1 MRQTRKIKCKTCDK
15 DCYTGKRG
23 LCTTCWNKEQKE
35 KLKINSKKERAK
47 LALDKKRQAKSISM
61 VNLQTLFQ
69 RFVRL
74 TTEDVCASCSK
85 PTYSMRG
92 PQQAHGGHMIPKKN
106 AKSTAL
112 LVCNI
117 FNQCATCN
125 GPGLYGA
132 PLDLYNYGCKFW
144 GIDIME
150 LTRKM
155 SRVSYSFS
163 SSQRVE
169 IFDYINE
176 RIEEAQ
182 QLDTIENKNKL
193 LRSVYIWQ
201 TEQDWFKE
209 IKSKLL

>member
-1 MRQTRKIKCKTCDK
+1 MQTRKIKCKTCQA
-15 DCYTGKRG
+15 DCYTGKRS

-35 KLKINSKKERAK
+35 KLKANKKKERTK
-47 LALDKKRQAKSISM
+47 LTLDKKRQAKSISM

-69 RFVRL
+69 KFVRL

-85 PTYSMRG
+85 QTYSARG

-132 PLDLYNYGCKFW
+132 PLDLYSYGCKFW

-150 LTRKM
+150 LTRRM
-155 SRVSYSFS
+155 SRIPYSFS
-163 SSQRVE
+163 ISQRTE
-169 IFDYINE
+169 IFDYINLK
-176 RIEEAQ
+176 ITEAQ
-182 QLDTIENKNKL
+182 ELDSVVLKNQL
-193 LRSVYIWQ
+193 LRSVYAWQ
-201 TEQDWFKE
+201 SQQDWFLE
-209 IKSKLL
+209 IKSKL